1 MTVSSETLAR
11 VQYNGNGS
19 TTVFSVPFVFSTSAD
34 LEVYITVVSTG
45 VETLKTLTTHYI
57 VTGGGGTSA
66 PATGSITFGTAPASG
81 ERVTILRSLANKQTV
96 DYVENDAFPAQ
107 SHELALDRLTLQV
120 QDLKENLSRAI
131 VFTAGSTP
139 TDISVGSPV
148 AGSVLVWDDTATVI
162 ETVSLDTVAAPVALS
177 SVGLMACTSLT
188 PRTYAGRTLTG
199 TANQITIT
207 NGDGVSGNPTIS
219 LPSSIIASGSLE
231 STTTT
236 TVGTN
241 LIVKGANELRLN
253 NSGDTYYTGFKAP
266 ALSAN
271 RVYTLPTGDGT
282 SGQVLSTNG
291 SGTLSWATA
300 SGGSSDMVKISTTTV
315 SGSPTTIDFTGLDT
329 TTYKAFYFI
338 FDPLVAI
345 STWTSGTISSRISV
359 QLYQSGVLNTSGVY
373 FLDTAAVTVT
383 SGTSYI
389 QLGQSQ
395 TRTNAGS
402 CYSSIS
408 GQVMLANLNSTAFV
422 PSFNDYGTII
432 GTTWDVATGSSNTQ
446 LVSTIAGGMRTTGGV
461 IDGIRFTALQTS
473 AGVASAVNFINDSRI
488 TLYGI
493 K

>member
-45 VETLKTLTTHYI
+45 VETLKTLTTHYT

-177 SVGLMACTSLT
+177 STGLMACTSLT

-271 RVYTLPTGDGT
+271 KIYTLPTGDGT
-282 SGQVLSTNG
+282 SGQLLSTNG
-291 SGTLSWATA
+291 SGTLSWATVSA
-300 SGGSSDMVKISTTTV
+300 GSSDLVKISSTT
-315 SGSPTTIDFTGLDT
+315 
-329 TTYKAFYFI
+329 
-338 FDPLVAI
+338 
-345 STWTSGTISSRISV
+345 
-359 QLYQSGVLNTSGVY
+359 TSGVGTVD
-373 FLDTAAVTVT
+373 FTSLDFTTYSHYKLILEEIKWDGTTSAGNLNIRLSTGGSFVTAATYHSRNFGVIGNGTVT
-383 SGTSYI
+383 AAAPTA
-389 QLGQSQ
+389 Q
-395 TRTNAGS
+395 T
-402 CYSSIS
+402 SIS
-408 GQVMLANLNSTAFV
+408 THNQVTNVYQALSGEIMIFGSDSGGATFQGFRPLIQGTMTLTTVNSSDANSIRSVGTFAGYCRDITA
-422 PSFNDYGTII
+422 
-432 GTTWDVATGSSNTQ
+432 
-446 LVSTIAGGMRTTGGV
+446 L
-461 IDGIRFTALQTS
+461 DGIRIYTS
-473 AGVASAVNFINDSRI
+473 SGSNFDNGGVL

-493 K
+493 KR